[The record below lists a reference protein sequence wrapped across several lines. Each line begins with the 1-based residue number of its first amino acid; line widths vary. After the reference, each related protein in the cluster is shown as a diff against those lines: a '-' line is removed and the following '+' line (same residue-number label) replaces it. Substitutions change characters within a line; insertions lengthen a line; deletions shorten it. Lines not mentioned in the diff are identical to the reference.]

1 MTLRDRLP
9 SPWTLL
15 IALAGG
21 LSAVG
26 ASYAVVGRTPG
37 FVVTPVSRGLTAVT
51 PGAVITWA
59 IQNLGSLGQQG
70 AFLGALVLTVGLF
83 AGVALGGILAGRRFG
98 TGDTGPRSPT
108 ALALVTTG
116 LASLAVAV
124 GLAGVTGSA
133 LAAAL
138 AGTTVVGVGLRGGRA
153 VGAEPASVSR
163 RRAIQAGIGGL
174 AVAGVGGALGRQA
187 GRGATTENDV
197 ADATTANLL
206 RVAEDQ
212 TLPIAGIDGLLSGPG
227 FYEVDIN
234 SVDPNLSADDWTLSI
249 TGAVKQE
256 AEVSYADLR
265 SYEPEH
271 RFVSLRCVGEPLNGK
286 KLDNALWTGVP
297 IVEVI
302 EDATGRSLPDECCVM
317 LRAADDF
324 FEEFPLSALE
334 DGFLAYGMDGARLPR
349 GHGYPVRAL
358 IPGHWGEINVKWLT
372 EIEILDEPEDGYWEQ
387 RGWHG
392 TGPVET
398 VAKLHAVNRLDDGQ
412 IEVAGH
418 AYAGTRGISRVEV
431 STDGGETWTD
441 AELSE
446 RLPGAVRGGE
456 QLRETAQDAWR
467 QWHYVYDADEPHEVV
482 VRATDTEG
490 RLQPEEQRKSFPR
503 GATGWVS
510 QEVEP

>member
-1 MTLRDRLP
+1 MSLADRLP

-15 IALAGG
+15 VVLAAG
-21 LSAVG
+21 LAAVG
-26 ASYAVVGRTPG
+26 GSYAVVGRTPS
-37 FVVTPVSRGLTAVT
+37 FIVTPVSRGLTAVT

-70 AFLGALVLTVGLF
+70 AFLGALALTVGLF
-83 AGVALGGILAGRRFG
+83 AAVALGGVLVGRRFG
-98 TGDTGPRSPT
+98 TSDTGLRSQT
-108 ALALVTTG
+108 GLALSTTG
-116 LASLAVAV
+116 LAALAVAV
-124 GLAGVTGSA
+124 GLVGPTGSA

-138 AGTTVVGVGLRGGRA
+138 AGTAVVAVGVRGRAA

-174 AVAGVGGALGRQA
+174 AVAGVGSALGRQA
-187 GRGATTENDV
+187 GRGATVENDV

-206 RVAEDQ
+206 RIAEDR

-234 SVDPNLSADDWTLSI
+234 SVDPKLSADDWTLSI
-249 TGAVKQE
+249 TGAVSD
-256 AEVSYADLR
+256 AEVSYDDLR
-265 SYEPEH
+265 AYEPEH

-302 EDATGRSLPDECCVM
+302 EDATGEPLPDECCVM
-317 LRAADDF
+317 LRADDDF
-324 FEEFPLSALE
+324 YEEFPLSALE

-372 EIEILDEPEDGYWEQ
+372 EIEILEEPADGYWEK

-398 VAKLHAVNRLDDGQ
+398 VAKLHAVNRLDDGR

-431 STDGGETWTD
+431 STDGGETWSD

-482 VRATDTEG
+482 VRATDAEG
-490 RLQPEEQRKSFPR
+490 RLQPEERRKSFPR
-503 GATGWVS
+503 GAAGWVS

>member
-1 MTLRDRLP
+1 MSLADRLP
-9 SPWTLL
+9 SPWTFL
-15 IALAGG
+15 IALAAG
-21 LSAVG
+21 LAGVG
-26 ASYAVVGRTPG
+26 ASYAVVGRTPS
-37 FVVTPVSRGLTAVT
+37 FVVTPISRGLTAVT

-70 AFLGALVLTVGLF
+70 AFLGALALTVGLF
-83 AGVALGGILAGRRFG
+83 AAIALAGILAGRRFG
-98 TGDTGPRSPT
+98 TSDTGPRSPIG
-108 ALALVTTG
+108 LALSTTG

-124 GLAGVTGSA
+124 LLVGPAGSA

-138 AGTTVVGVGLRGGRA
+138 AGTAVVGIGIRGRRA
-153 VGAEPASVSR
+153 VGTEPASVSR

-187 GRGATTENDV
+187 GRGTTTENDV

-206 RVAEDQ
+206 RIAEDR

-234 SVDPNLSADDWTLSI
+234 SVDPNLSTDDWTLSI
-249 TGAVKQE
+249 TGAVEQD

-265 SYEPEH
+265 AYEPEH

-297 IVEVI
+297 LVEVL
-302 EDATGRSLPDECCVM
+302 EDATGHPLPDECCVM
-317 LRAADDF
+317 LRADDDF
-324 FEEFPLSALE
+324 YEEFPVSALE

-372 EIEILDEPEDGYWEQ
+372 EIEILESPADGYWEK

-398 VAKLHAVNRLDDGQ
+398 VAKLHAVNRLDDGR

-431 STDGGETWTD
+431 STDGGETWAD

-482 VRATDTEG
+482 VRATDAEG

>member
-1 MTLRDRLP
+1 MSLVDRLP

-15 IALAGG
+15 TALAGG
-21 LSAVG
+21 LAAVG
-26 ASYAVVGRTPG
+26 ASYAVVGRTPA
-37 FVVTPVSRGLTAVT
+37 FVATPVSRTLTAVT

-70 AFLGALVLTVGLF
+70 AFLGALALTVGLF
-83 AGVALGGILAGRRFG
+83 SAVALAGILAGARFG
-98 TGDTGPRSPT
+98 TSDTGPRSPT
-108 ALALVTTG
+108 VLAPAFAG
-116 LASLAVAV
+116 LASLGVGV
-124 GLAGVTGSA
+124 GLAGLTGSA

-138 AGTTVVGVGLRGGRA
+138 AATAVVAVGVRGPQTA
-153 VGAEPASVSR
+153 GAEPASVSR
-163 RRAIQAGIGGL
+163 RRAIRAGIGGL
-174 AVAGVGGALGRQA
+174 AVAGVGSALGRQV
-187 GRGATTENDV
+187 GRGPSTENDV
-197 ADATTANLL
+197 GDATTANLL
-206 RVAEDQ
+206 RIAEDR

-249 TGAVKQE
+249 TGAIE
-256 AEVSYADLR
+256 DAEVSYDDLR
-265 SYEPEH
+265 AYEPEH

-302 EDATGRSLPDECCVM
+302 EDATGEPLPDECCVM

-324 FEEFPLSALE
+324 YEEFPVSALE
-334 DGFLAYGMDGARLPR
+334 EGFLAYGMDGARLPR

-372 EIEILDEPEDGYWEQ
+372 EIEILEEPADGYWEK

-398 VAKLHAVNRLDDGQ
+398 VAKLHAVNRLDDGR

-441 AELSE
+441 ADLSE
-446 RLPGAVRGGE
+446 RLPGAFRGGE
-456 QLRETAQDAWR
+456 KLRETAQDAWR

-482 VRATDTEG
+482 VRATDAEG
-490 RLQPEEQRKSFPR
+490 RLQPEEQRESFPR

-510 QEVEP
+510 QQVEP

>member
-1 MTLRDRLP
+1 MNLADRLP
-9 SPWTLL
+9 SPWTLVV
-15 IALAGG
+15 ALAAG
-21 LSAVG
+21 LAGVG
-26 ASYAVVGRTPG
+26 ASHAVVGRTPT
-37 FVVTPVSRGLTAVT
+37 FVVTPISRTLTAVT
-51 PGAVITWA
+51 PGAVVTWA

-70 AFLGALVLTVGLF
+70 AFLGALALTVGLF
-83 AGVALGGILAGRRFG
+83 AVVALAGILAGRRLG
-98 TGDTGPRSPT
+98 TGDTGPRAP
-108 ALALVTTG
+108 TG
-116 LASLAVAV
+116 LALTATGFGSLAVAV
-124 GLAGVTGSA
+124 LLVGPSLSA
-133 LAAAL
+133 LATAL
-138 AGTTVVGVGLRGGRA
+138 AGTAVVGVGLRGGRA
-153 VGAEPASVSR
+153 VGVEPASVSR
-163 RRAIQAGIGGL
+163 RRAIQAGVGGL
-174 AVAGVGGALGRQA
+174 AVAGIGSALGRQT
-187 GRGATTENDV
+187 GRGTTVENDV

-206 RVAEDQ
+206 RVAEDR
-212 TLPIAGIDGLLSGPG
+212 TLPVAGIDGLVSGPG

-234 SVDPNLSADDWTLSI
+234 SVDPKLSADDWTLSI
-249 TGAVKQE
+249 TGAVE
-256 AEVSYADLR
+256 DAEVSYDDLR
-265 SYEPEH
+265 AYDPEH

-297 IVEVI
+297 LVEVV
-302 EDATGRSLPDECCVM
+302 EDATGEPLPDECCVM

-324 FEEFPLSALE
+324 YEEFPVSALE

-372 EIEILDEPEDGYWEQ
+372 EIEILEAPADGYWEK

-398 VAKLHAVNRLDDGQ
+398 VAKLHAVNRLDDGR

-418 AYAGTRGISRVEV
+418 AYAGTRGVSRVEV
-431 STDGGETWTD
+431 STDGGETWSD

-467 QWHYVYDADEPHEVV
+467 QWRYVYAVDVPHEVV
-482 VRATDTEG
+482 VRATDAEG
-490 RLQPEEQRKSFPR
+490 RLQPEERRKSFPR

-510 QEVEP
+510 REVEP